1 MVYREGEVQW
11 MKDSLV
17 PFCDFMDEVIDRAR
31 AVNFCDRE
39 KWRHISLVLLLRLA
53 FAGRDGRISAVPLV
67 QQLLLCMR
75 WRGCYEKH
83 GLLHAAVFD
92 NL

>member
-31 AVNFCDRE
+31 AVNFLDRE
-39 KWRHISLVLLLRLA
+39 KWRRISLVLLLRLA

-67 QQLLLCMR
+67 QPFLLCMR